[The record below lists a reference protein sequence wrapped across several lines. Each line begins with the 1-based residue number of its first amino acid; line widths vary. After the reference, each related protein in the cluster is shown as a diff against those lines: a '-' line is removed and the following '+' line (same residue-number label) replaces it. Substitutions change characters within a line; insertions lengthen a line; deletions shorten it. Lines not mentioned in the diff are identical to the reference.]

1 MGQAETATTK
11 LHAAEDK
18 TLPLAEQKLRMDHI
32 RERLGILE
40 KSIDIAGAYADKST
54 AFTRDGIGEIA
65 AVDAGNLEIHILHL
79 APEEAAVLLIGGRRS
94 FCRRRSR

>member
-1 MGQAETATTK
+1 
-11 LHAAEDK
+11 
-18 TLPLAEQKLRMDHI
+18 MDHI

-79 APEEAAVLLIGGRRS
+79 APEEAAELLIGVAASQADLHAGVATLHMVDS
-94 FCRRRSR
+94 HLIPA